1 MCPACLTTQKII
13 EVTTGWI
20 NYYVISY
27 MKGYI
32 KSIDQWIR

>member
-1 MCPACLTTQKII
+1 M
-13 EVTTGWI
+13 
-20 NYYVISY
+20 ISY